1 MAWLWILAIALVLVG
16 LAGVLIPG
24 LPGSPLIFLGMV
36 LGAWIDHFQ
45 KVGWF
50 TLLFLAA
57 LALLAWA
64 VDILANLA
72 GTRLAGASRW
82 AMAGAVLGGFVG
94 LFFGPPGL
102 ILGPM
107 IGAAL
112 GELIARR
119 GIQQMARSSVAAGL
133 GFILALALRMG
144 LAVAM
149 VAVFLFAYF
158 L

>member
-1 MAWLWILAIALVLVG
+1 MDWLWIPAIALILAG

-24 LPGSPLIFLGMV
+24 LPGPPLIFLGMA

-45 KVGWF
+45 KVGWL
-50 TLLFLAA
+50 TLLLLAA
-57 LALLAWA
+57 MAVLAWA
-64 VDILANLA
+64 VDVLANLA
-72 GTRLAGASRW
+72 GTKLAGASRW

-112 GELIARR
+112 GELISRR
-119 GIQQMARSSVAAGL
+119 GLKQVARSSVAAGL
-133 GFILALALRMG
+133 GFLLAMAIRIG